1 MRDKNNLH
9 DDFYHDYRL
18 RYNRYWIRRF
28 GMIPHL
34 PTSLDNSNSIY
45 ELLAWLQRAF
55 KGLLDDFI
63 NQQIEFEQFKNAITE
78 LLEVLVPELIRKYV
92 KSEEFRKI
100 IYDIIDDW
108 YEEKLKPII
117 EKIQQDIENNKKEI
131 TNLKN
136 EITNINNKL
145 EDIKGAN
152 EKINEKLKALDKIID
167 KLTEIGVWD
176 KDKHDFKPGMGIAGG
191 NINLFGGDPDG
202 NSFIRT
208 NNGKSENDL
217 AGGI

>member
-1 MRDKNNLH
+1 MNNLH

-18 RYNRYWIRRF
+18 RYNRYWIRRL

-92 KSEEFRKI
+92 KSDEFRKI
-100 IYDIIDDW
+100 IYGIIDEW

-117 EKIQQDIENNKKEI
+117 EKIQDDIENNKQEI
-131 TNLKN
+131 NNLKN
-136 EITNINNKL
+136 EIKNINNKL
-145 EDIKGAN
+145 DNIKNAN
-152 EKINEKLKALDKIID
+152 AEINEKLKALDKIIN
-167 KLTEIGVWD
+167 KLAEIGVWD
-176 KDKHDFKPGMGIAGG
+176 KDKNDFKEGMGIAGG
-191 NINLFGGDPDG
+191 NINLFGGEPDG
-202 NSFIRT
+202 NSYIRT
-208 NNGKSENDL
+208 NNGQSENDL
-217 AGGI
+217 TGGI